1 MARLPQRRFLAGVI
15 AGVMTLQA
23 GNVFALGLVEAYE
36 AALQNDPTFRA
47 AVHENEAGQ
56 QNKVIGRSTLLPS
69 VTASYSN
76 TKNRADITQPN
87 AFGQTATTHPQYTSE
102 VGAVQLRQ
110 PLLNLEG
117 LARYQQGIAQTDYSD
132 ALFAGKRQELVV
144 RLVAAYS
151 DAQYAED
158 QLSLA
163 TAQRDAFAEQMR
175 VNDRMFQKGEGT
187 RTDMLETQAKFDVA
201 EAQVIEARD
210 SVTTARNALAAIVGM
225 EIKELDSLSDDFRVQ
240 PMQPESFDGWKAL
253 ALENNPDIAA
263 QRHAVEAT
271 RYEIRR
277 NRAGHAPRVDVVASL
292 SKNKGE
298 TLNTFNQESTVRA
311 VGVQVNIPIYSGGY
325 VDATTTQAISN
336 HEKAKSDLDAKTSQ
350 VLVELRKQYSLVLSS
365 AAKIEALQKSVRSA
379 TMLVTATEQSIKG
392 GVRINLD
399 LLNAKQQYYAARR
412 DLAQARYNYLLSF
425 LRLRSAAGTLNSDDL
440 HKVAGYFVKGGTS
453 KAMLPVPLPARVISS
468 AYVPATLPATP
479 AVSAKTV
486 LNSTQE
492 RDDVIKAVSEW
503 SKAWSAKDVKSY
515 LASYASD
522 FQPGQGKSRTAW
534 ESERSARILGKSS
547 IAVQVDAPAVSI
559 NGELATVKF
568 RQHYRSGAYADQTSK
583 ELVLRREGGSWKIQ
597 RESSAG

>member
-1 MARLPQRRFLAGVI
+1 MTRFPQRRFLAAAI
-15 AGVMTLQA
+15 AGVMSLQA
-23 GNVFALGLVEAYE
+23 GSVFALGLVEAYE
-36 AALQNDPTFRA
+36 AALQNDPTFRS

-69 VTASYSN
+69 LTASYSH

-87 AFGQTATTHPQYTSE
+87 LLGQETTTHPAYTSE

-110 PLLNLEG
+110 SLLNLEG
-117 LARYQQGIAQTDYSD
+117 LARYQQGMAQTDYSD
-132 ALFAGKRQELVV
+132 ALFAVRRQELVV

-158 QLSLA
+158 QLTLA

-175 VNDRMFQKGEGT
+175 VNERMFQKGEGT

-210 SVTTARNALAAIVGM
+210 NVTTARNALAAIVGM
-225 EIKELDSLSDDFRVQ
+225 EVKDLDPLSDDFRVQ
-240 PMQPESFDGWKAL
+240 PMQPDSFEGWKAL

-277 NRAGHAPRVDVVASL
+277 NRAGHAPRVDLVASL

-311 VGVQVNIPIYSGGY
+311 VGVQVNIPLYSGGY
-325 VDATTTQAISN
+325 VNATTTQAVSN
-336 HEKAKSDLDAKTSQ
+336 HEKAKSDLEGKTSQ

-365 AAKIEALQKSVRSA
+365 AAKIEALEKSVKSA

-399 LLNAKQQYYAARR
+399 LLNAKQQYYSARR
-412 DLAQARYNYLLSF
+412 DLAQARYNYLLSY
-425 LRLRSAAGTLNSDDL
+425 LRLRSAAGTLGSEDL
-440 HKVAGYFVKGGTS
+440 HKVAAYFVKGGADA
-453 KAMLPVPLPARVISS
+453 KAMLPVTFPTRVLSQRFPVGKG
-468 AYVPATLPATP
+468 AAT
-479 AVSAKTV
+479 
-486 LNSTQE
+486 N
-492 RDDVIKAVSEW
+492 
-503 SKAWSAKDVKSY
+503 
-515 LASYASD
+515 
-522 FQPGQGKSRTAW
+522 
-534 ESERSARILGKSS
+534 
-547 IAVQVDAPAVSI
+547 
-559 NGELATVKF
+559 
-568 RQHYRSGAYADQTSK
+568 
-583 ELVLRREGGSWKIQ
+583 
-597 RESSAG
+597 